1 MAFSTNPICIFSLES
16 EVDGQIPPILE
27 LRAKQHLLD
36 LRVRRKYE
44 KSYMVL
50 YTTEKSAL
58 LSLLHTHIHSLNSGF
73 PTIHGNFMF
82 WTSQKKGNYC
92 IQGGQVEILSQRE
105 YKKGLP
111 LRFST
116 FFRSCVEELRLR

>member
-1 MAFSTNPICIFSLES
+1 M
-16 EVDGQIPPILE
+16 DGQIPTILE

-50 YTTEKSAL
+50 YTTDKSAL

-73 PTIHGNFMF
+73 PTIQGNFGLLKRRGIF
-82 WTSQKKGNYC
+82 IYAYYC
-92 IQGGQVEILSQRE
+92 AKFVHYIIIRAL
-105 YKKGLP
+105 L
-111 LRFST
+111 
-116 FFRSCVEELRLR
+116 